1 MTDYAKR
8 MFLLALSL
16 LAIGS
21 LLLINVDVKDIKKSP
36 GPELRSNLRIP
47 FLQHFDP
54 SAPEVRGP
62 SEVKDI
68 PPPDDNDD
76 ISKEKSEPVTFS
88 LVSYEVHA
96 DGPLFTFFNWDDLLL
111 YVLTYEYTFGEV
123 SAEVRTLQHFIGAK
137 TDGVY
142 GPATY
147 YAHNKAL
154 YPYFGTLLSGNY
166 LPKWLSGGVTLIDDV
181 ERWRA
186 TSLEALSLYGQ
197 EHQIERFLRV
207 MQCESRGNPDAFN
220 ESSGASGLMQ
230 HLENYWPWR
239 AKMAGFEGASPF
251 NPTANIFTSAWLLFE
266 HTAGGWQHWECK

>member
-21 LLLINVDVKDIKKSP
+21 LFLINVDVKEIKKSP
-36 GPELRSNLRIP
+36 GPELQSSLRIT
-47 FLQHFDP
+47 FLEHFDP
-54 SAPEVRGP
+54 PVPEVRGP
-62 SEVKDI
+62 SEVKEI
-68 PPPDDNDD
+68 PPPDDNDE
-76 ISKEKSEPVTFS
+76 ISLKEESEPQPPLVT
-88 LVSYEVHA
+88 YEVHA
-96 DGPLFTFFNWDDLLL
+96 DGPLFTFINWDDILLH
-111 YVLTYEYTFGEV
+111 VLTSEYTFGEV
-123 SAEVRTLQHFIGAK
+123 SAEVRALQYFIGVN
-137 TDGVY
+137 TDGIY

-166 LPKWLSGGVTLIDDV
+166 LPEWLSGGVTLIEDV

-220 ESSGASGLMQ
+220 ASSGASGLMQ

-239 AKMAGFEGASPF
+239 AKMAGFEGVSPF
-251 NPTANIFTSAWLLFE
+251 DPTANIFTSAWLLFE

>member
-1 MTDYAKR
+1 M
-8 MFLLALSL
+8 
-16 LAIGS
+16 
-21 LLLINVDVKDIKKSP
+21 
-36 GPELRSNLRIP
+36 
-47 FLQHFDP
+47 
-54 SAPEVRGP
+54 
-62 SEVKDI
+62 
-68 PPPDDNDD
+68 
-76 ISKEKSEPVTFS
+76 
-88 LVSYEVHA
+88 
-96 DGPLFTFFNWDDLLL
+96 
-111 YVLTYEYTFGEV
+111 
-123 SAEVRTLQHFIGAK
+123 SAEVRTLQHFIGVK

-154 YPYFGTLLSGNY
+154 YPYFGTLISGKY

>member
-36 GPELRSNLRIP
+36 GPELQSSLRIT
-47 FLQHFDP
+47 FLEHFDP
-54 SAPEVRGP
+54 PVPEVRGP
-62 SEVKDI
+62 SEVKEI

-76 ISKEKSEPVTFS
+76 ISQEESEPVTFS

-123 SAEVRTLQHFIGAK
+123 SAEVRTLQHFIGVN

-147 YAHNKAL
+147 YAHNKAIWQ
-154 YPYFGTLLSGNY
+154 
-166 LPKWLSGGVTLIDDV
+166 KKC
-181 ERWRA
+181 WRFA
-186 TSLEALSLYGQ
+186 IPA
-197 EHQIERFLRV
+197 I
-207 MQCESRGNPDAFN
+207 
-220 ESSGASGLMQ
+220 
-230 HLENYWPWR
+230 
-239 AKMAGFEGASPF
+239 
-251 NPTANIFTSAWLLFE
+251 
-266 HTAGGWQHWECK
+266 

>member
-8 MFLLALSL
+8 MFLLTLSL

-36 GPELRSNLRIP
+36 GPELRSNLRIT
-47 FLQHFDP
+47 FLEHFDP
-54 SAPEVRGP
+54 SVPEVRGP
-62 SEVKDI
+62 SEVKEI

-76 ISKEKSEPVTFS
+76 ISKEESEPVTFS

-123 SAEVRTLQHFIGAK
+123 SAEVRTLQHFIGVK

-154 YPYFGTLLSGNY
+154 YSYFGTLISGNY

>member
-36 GPELRSNLRIP
+36 GPELRSNLRIT
-47 FLQHFDP
+47 FLEHFDP
-54 SAPEVRGP
+54 SVPEVRGP
-62 SEVKDI
+62 SEVKEI

-76 ISKEKSEPVTFS
+76 ISKEESEPVTFS

-251 NPTANIFTSAWLLFE
+251 NPTANIYTSAWLLFE